1 MTKNQKLTIAPGL
14 HLLLSVVFDV
24 MAILGRRG
32 RGKTVFAKRVVEEVH
47 KMGRRFCVVDP
58 TGAWWGLKS
67 SADGNA
73 PGLPCVI
80 FGGDHADVP
89 LEPTSGDV
97 LAEFVADPTQP
108 SCVLDVV
115 QWTRGEQIRF
125 LTAFLARLYQR
136 NKHQILLVL
145 DEADQVAPQQ
155 KDEKA
160 ENLLLG
166 AAQRIVKLGRVKGF
180 GVLLVTQ
187 RPASLHKN
195 VLTQAGTLV
204 AFGLTGPQDHKA
216 VLDWIR
222 YQADEEKA
230 REVLSS
236 LPGLERG
243 RAWVWSPELDILK
256 LVDVPL
262 PETFDSSSAPAGG
275 VVEEPHAVAAVDL
288 DKLTAAIQATVQRA
302 RENDPKALRAR
313 IAELEDRVAEA
324 VADEPR
330 DAAREEAIEAQ
341 LREAEDAAAG
351 GQALVDAL
359 REREAALL
367 EAVGVLAVRMDEAA
381 QKAQDHVQ
389 EVSVGVDTFGG
400 RSLDLK
406 ALVERHK
413 ATAGQET
420 LDLDM
425 AVLGRKSGKSETVR
439 KMVEHFAVVE
449 RAASAS
455 PSLLPYRPSNGG
467 PGEKLSKAER
477 TILTALAEE
486 GKQLAIANIG
496 IRGNYATN
504 GGGFRNALGSLR
516 SAGRVV
522 GSDPISI
529 TPEGYKALGSYT
541 PLPKGRA
548 LLDHWKGR
556 LGLAQRNI
564 LDLLWNVPGE
574 HTVEAIARGTGYEP
588 GGGGFRNA
596 LGQLRTLGLI
606 EGKGELRLSRQIRG

>member
-1 MTKNQKLTIAPGL
+1 MTKAMKIALNIADDL
-14 HLLLSVVFDV
+14 HLSIGVAFDV

-67 SADGNA
+67 SADGNS

-108 SCVLDVV
+108 SCVLDVS

-136 NKHQILLVL
+136 NKHQLLLVL

-275 VVEEPHAVAAVDL
+275 IVVEPHAVASVDL
-288 DKLTAAIQATVQRA
+288 GKLTAAIQATVERA
-302 RENDPKALRAR
+302 KENDPKALRAR
-313 IAELEDRVAEA
+313 VAELEARVSEA

-330 DAAREEAIEAQ
+330 DAAREEALEER
-341 LREAEDAAAG
+341 LREAENEAHG

-359 REREAALL
+359 RAREAALL
-367 EAVGVLAVRMDEAA
+367 VDLETVAGAFSQALRNIGDAHAAVRLAVDVIQEDG
-381 QKAQDHVQ
+381 QKVLFDI
-389 EVSVGVDTFGG
+389 
-400 RSLDLK
+400 
-406 ALVERHK
+406 VERHK
-413 ATAGQET
+413 ATAGRET
-420 LDLDM
+420 LPRDM
-425 AVLGRKSGKSETVR
+425 TVLGRKSGKSETVR
-439 KMVEHFAVVE
+439 AMIEAGVAGPRPLK
-449 RAASAS
+449 
-455 PSLLPYRPSNGG
+455 PYAPPNGG

-486 GKQLAIANIG
+486 GKPLSISNIG

-516 SAGRVV
+516 SAARVV
-522 GSDPISI
+522 GSDPVSI

-541 PLPKGRA
+541 PLPKGKA

-556 LGLAQRNI
+556 LGLAQRKI
-564 LDLLWNVPGE
+564 LETLWVLPAAN
-574 HTVEAIARGTGYEP
+574 HTVEEIATATNYEP

-606 EGKGELRLSRQIRG
+606 EGKGEMRLSRQIRG